1 MPPFCGLEDLEM
13 SDISDPLL
21 TSDSDVTG
29 PGATLNNNA
38 MNVDIDVL
46 PASKSIKNVS
56 CSSTQVTKSPAVA
69 LSGLFSLIEYASKS
83 VLIGLMKHHNVQL
96 PSPCNLEI
104 LRNLIT
110 SHLSGGH
117 CAESDAD
124 GCMQLVSSFY
134 VKSDV
139 STVLTK
145 FIFQVQILLSIIYLV
160 RLRPLR
166 RILSCLHVSVES
178 SMSFTQLQREFC
190 ECITRLN
197 HGKRSEEARNLIIA
211 QEKLL
216 KKKKEEIQQNWPQ
229 PVPDTLKKKL

>member
-1 MPPFCGLEDLEM
+1 M

-38 MNVDIDVL
+38 MNVDIDL
-46 PASKSIKNVS
+46 PARKSIQNVS
-56 CSSTQVTKSPAVA
+56 CSSRQVTEPPAVA

-83 VLIGLMKHHNVQL
+83 VLIDLMKHHNVQL
-96 PSPCNLEI
+96 LSPCNLEI
-104 LRNLIT
+104 LRSVIA
-110 SHLSGGH
+110 SHLSDGH

-145 FIFQVQILLSIIYLV
+145 LIFQVQILSSILYLV
-160 RLRPLR
+160 RL
-166 RILSCLHVSVES
+166 
-178 SMSFTQLQREFC
+178 
-190 ECITRLN
+190 
-197 HGKRSEEARNLIIA
+197 
-211 QEKLL
+211 
-216 KKKKEEIQQNWPQ
+216 
-229 PVPDTLKKKL
+229 